1 MAPKLPKLEE
11 ELGEDRISQMP
22 NDVLVRILSLLDDSV
37 LAVQTTILSKR
48 WNNLWTSI
56 SSIRLGDFD
65 HECDD
70 HFMTFVDSV
79 VSLHNSTDI
88 LKFGLIYNNE
98 GSRNDMLADDYARI
112 HRCIC
117 TVVEHNVVKLRL
129 KLYNPLNLDQEFPLL
144 FPESLFMCKT
154 LVVLKVSSNCISFS
168 NCPME
173 GCFPSLKVLY
183 LEIDDSDHDSRNSLE
198 NLFTY
203 CPVLED
209 LTITGVL
216 ALSNIN
222 ISAPELKTL
231 TMKHIHSY
239 SVVFSI
245 NAPKLENF
253 DLLDHFQ
260 FPNKYILENGK
271 SLVKVKLEFL
281 DYEDYGT
288 DDGIADHATALFAQI
303 SNVEDLSLSLQGLN
317 ASYLPE
323 FVNLSRLVLV
333 LHGFNYWEFLIE
345 CLKRCPNLKHLDLKH
360 EDNKWHRRK
369 YELQWEFFNPQ
380 ERPACLVSHL
390 KTISIKGFK
399 GQRDEMEVAEYL
411 LKNGEVL
418 NRMSIHTES
427 EDLLC
432 TKKKLYKKLLTYVRG
447 SRSCVILAD

>member
-98 GSRNDMLADDYARI
+98 GSRNDMLADDYT
-112 HRCIC
+112 H
-117 TVVEHNVVKLRL
+117 
-129 KLYNPLNLDQEFPLL
+129 
-144 FPESLFMCKT
+144 
-154 LVVLKVSSNCISFS
+154 
-168 NCPME
+168 
-173 GCFPSLKVLY
+173 
-183 LEIDDSDHDSRNSLE
+183 
-198 NLFTY
+198 
-203 CPVLED
+203 
-209 LTITGVL
+209 
-216 ALSNIN
+216 
-222 ISAPELKTL
+222 
-231 TMKHIHSY
+231 
-239 SVVFSI
+239 
-245 NAPKLENF
+245 
-253 DLLDHFQ
+253 
-260 FPNKYILENGK
+260 
-271 SLVKVKLEFL
+271 
-281 DYEDYGT
+281 YGA
-288 DDGIADHATALFAQI
+288 DDGIADRATALFAQI

-345 CLKRCPNLKHLDLKH
+345 CRKICPNLKHLDLKH

>member
-1 MAPKLPKLEE
+1 
-11 ELGEDRISQMP
+11 
-22 NDVLVRILSLLDDSV
+22 
-37 LAVQTTILSKR
+37 
-48 WNNLWTSI
+48 
-56 SSIRLGDFD
+56 
-65 HECDD
+65 
-70 HFMTFVDSV
+70 
-79 VSLHNSTDI
+79 
-88 LKFGLIYNNE
+88 
-98 GSRNDMLADDYARI
+98 
-112 HRCIC
+112 
-117 TVVEHNVVKLRL
+117 
-129 KLYNPLNLDQEFPLL
+129 
-144 FPESLFMCKT
+144 
-154 LVVLKVSSNCISFS
+154 
-168 NCPME
+168 ME

-198 NLFTY
+198 NLFTC

-209 LTITGVL
+209 PTIIGVL

-231 TMKHIHSY
+231 TM
-239 SVVFSI
+239 
-245 NAPKLENF
+245 
-253 DLLDHFQ
+253 
-260 FPNKYILENGK
+260 
-271 SLVKVKLEFL
+271 VKLELL
-281 DYEDYGT
+281 DDEDYGA
-288 DDGIADHATALFAQI
+288 DDGIADRATAMFAQI

-345 CLKRCPNLKHLDLKH
+345 CLKRCPNLKNLDLKH
-360 EDNKWHRRK
+360 EDNKWRRRE
-369 YELQWEFFNPQ
+369 YELRWEFFNPQ
-380 ERPACLVSHL
+380 ERSACLVSRL

-447 SRSCVILAD
+447 SRSCDLLNVDCWDFTYKYA